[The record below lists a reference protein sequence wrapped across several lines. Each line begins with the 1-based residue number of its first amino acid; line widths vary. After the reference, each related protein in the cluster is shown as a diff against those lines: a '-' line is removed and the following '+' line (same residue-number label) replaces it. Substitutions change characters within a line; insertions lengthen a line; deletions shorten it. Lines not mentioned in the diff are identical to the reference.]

1 MSSSE
6 REYKSGNEFLPY
18 HPSASHVDPQYRDGW
33 NHCYAV
39 ARADITQLEARI
51 QEVGRIARENR
62 SRTVVALQAEVEA
75 LRKDKERAERN
86 RDMWK
91 GQCERQALQLGH
103 IHETLYSIER
113 STELR
118 TAHALADAALTGR
131 PWTQAGGPIDAAM
144 GAVARKGE

>member
-1 MSSSE
+1 MTK
-6 REYKSGNEFLPY
+6 KSFIDLV
-18 HPSASHVDPQYRDGW
+18 HDFA
-33 NHCYAV
+33 
-39 ARADITQLEARI
+39 EARHKHGAA
-51 QEVGRIARENR
+51 EYNAVTRA
-62 SRTVVALQAEVEA
+62 ALDALLADVEA

-118 TAHALADAALTGR
+118 NAHALADAALTGR
-131 PWTQAGGPIDAAM
+131 PWTQAGGPIDAAL
-144 GAVARKGE
+144 GAVAREGEQDAS